1 MLPCGAEELTDAMG
15 GVAGRGS
22 LRKENGKT
30 RRSVCPGVGGHGR
43 LPKQKG
49 KHGLRMASESWTWF
63 LLPRVKE
70 EQTAS
75 W

>member
-1 MLPCGAEELTDAMG
+1 MPWGCGEGQPEKGEWEDSKVCVSG
-15 GVAGRGS
+15 G
-22 LRKENGKT
+22 
-30 RRSVCPGVGGHGR
+30 GVGGHGR

-70 EQTAS
+70 GQTAS